1 MTSALCSCPN
11 RCNWPRGK
19 VLGGTSV
26 LNYMLYVRGNKRD
39 YNSWADAG
47 NTGWSY
53 DDVLPYFIKS
63 EDNRNP
69 YVAANKK
76 YHGTGGYL
84 TVQEPEYRTPLV
96 TAFIQGGVEMGYDH
110 NDGNAAQQTG
120 IVC

>member
-1 MTSALCSCPN
+1 M
-11 RCNWPRGK
+11 
-19 VLGGTSV
+19 LGGSSV

-39 YNSWADAG
+39 YDAWAAAG

-69 YVAANKK
+69 YLAANTK

-84 TVQEPEYRTPLV
+84 TVQEPAYVTPLLN
-96 TAFIQGGVEMGYDH
+96 AFIQAGQEMGYD
-110 NDGNAAQQTG
+110 NVDGNAATQTG
-120 IVC
+120 SVSLIHCNFADEFL